1 MQPDLQRSAA
11 YQYINQTDRRRRIF
25 GSMNQPLTTQQLSR
39 KTGLPFDVC
48 RDVIPQLAARGLV
61 RCLNENARRA
71 RLYWLT
77 KLGEAC
83 QPAFLNQL
91 GSKPLEYFA
100 PDVDW
105 DLYGSVCF
113 NHRSAIIKVLTEP
126 MQPAT
131 IKRKAR
137 ARDSTLHMSANNVR
151 GVIAIFLE
159 RGIVRSVQIR
169 KKAHLRYELT
179 ELGRQFQ
186 HLLSRAEVWA

>member
-1 MQPDLQRSAA
+1 
-11 YQYINQTDRRRRIF
+11 
-25 GSMNQPLTTQQLSR
+25 MNQPLTAQQLSR
-39 KTGLPFDVC
+39 KTGLSFDVC

-61 RCLNENARRA
+61 RCLNDNARRG

-83 QPAFLNQL
+83 QPGFLEQL
-91 GSKPLEYFA
+91 GKKPLEHFV
-100 PDVDW
+100 PDVGW
-105 DLYGSVCF
+105 DLYGWVCF

-137 ARDSTLHMSANNVR
+137 ARDSTLRMSANNVR
-151 GVIAIFLE
+151 NIIRLFKA
-159 RGIVRSVQIR
+159 RGIVHPVRVR

-179 ELGRQFQ
+179 ELGKRFQ
-186 HLLSRAEVWA
+186 ELLWRAEALA